1 MCNSCQKQGSTK
13 GDINVSGWR
22 RLKEVNCCH
31 VDKKFCSCEFFLML
45 GWRRAAVSLRRK
57 KLWLYLL
64 CVTYIYRLYINAYL
78 VDIPVL
84 LK

>member
-45 GWRRAAVSLRRK
+45 GWRRGCSFSLQKEIMAIFTLRNI
-57 KLWLYLL
+57 YLSIVHQRIL
-64 CVTYIYRLYINAYL
+64 S
-78 VDIPVL
+78 
-84 LK
+84 